1 MANAIDDLIEHF
13 GCTSDTAKAL
23 KVDRQLV
30 DGWVKQGYI
39 PFARGEEIEIITNGK
54 ITAQHVWVCASKARH
69 H

>member
-1 MANAIDDLIEHF
+1 MANAIDDLIEYF
-13 GCTSDTAKAL
+13 GNTSDTAHAL

-39 PFARGEEIEIITNGK
+39 PFARGEEIEAVTEGK
-54 ITAQHVWVCASKARH
+54 VTASHVWICASKARH

>member
-13 GCTSDTAKAL
+13 GNSSETAHAL

-30 DGWVKQGYI
+30 DLWVKQGYI
-39 PFARGEEIEIITNGK
+39 PFARGEAVEIATGGK
-54 ITAQHVWVCASKARH
+54 VTASHVWQCASKARH